1 MSFPPLHHPP
11 HSLPEQ
17 QQQQEE
23 SWTVCRSLLQEVR
36 QLQQQVLTLST
47 TAPPSSLH
55 PPPPLPPL
63 EDNPTLIP
71 LGGKGNGELASE
83 DTSSG
88 SRPHPHNKKWQ
99 VHYEEQIVRLTERI
113 AASEDERHSQRRELD
128 RYERRCQELT
138 MLMEEHDARH
148 GAMRRQLEESDA
160 ERQALRANA
169 AEVMAERLLLQERH
183 AALERT
189 VQQCDAV
196 SRELQTWASVV
207 EKERRDANDAVARLV
222 AQDSRRQEQAEAQG
236 RALAALQSVA
246 TERDQLQQTVQV
258 LEAQL
263 AALKDAQQRQ
273 EQSFLETFR
282 YAAAVQQVVE
292 AATSGTSALE
302 MELQESKEVIA
313 ALQAALLAATT
324 ATGSAFVSLQS
335 PANNAPTDNAE
346 AEEQQQQPHAKEEG
360 EEEAHSV
367 VSSSFHANAPA
378 LPITSRDGCA
388 RCARLEAN
396 LLDAKLEL
404 SVANDITAALQT
416 QLEAERQLQRE
427 PFRMALAEQERLA
440 LETLTQ
446 SRWKDVQQALESIVA
461 HLQGNSNQS
470 SSPHAN
476 SNNKMDKKNDTEA
489 TDAGESLEALCER
502 LTTELAK
509 SRRLTAPIITTT
521 AAAGMGGGV
530 SLRPHSNV
538 NPPAPSSSFGLQQ
551 ADPGR
556 ATASTT
562 TTSASSVVFSRPP
575 PLPYTPQQQQL
586 QHQQQTYPPQHRL
599 HLVGNDAAP
608 FTRQPPPLSMASTTA
623 PPTTAHPP
631 HPHPPQHPPRR
642 PISLLHSEE
651 EEEEREGLLLDH
663 SMMLI
668 QQYNSGNMN
677 NNSSSS
683 GSGSNPRASSA
694 AAMTGN
700 SPAAAAA
707 VSPSSGG
714 QNTTKWNWGKNKRR

>member
-1 MSFPPLHHPP
+1 MSFPPSLHHHPP
-11 HSLPEQ
+11 HYSLPEQ
-17 QQQQEE
+17 HQKE
-23 SWTVCRSLLQEVR
+23 SWTVCHSLLQEVR

-55 PPPPLPPL
+55 PPPPLPPH
-63 EDNPTLIP
+63 EDNPTPIP
-71 LGGKGNGELASE
+71 LGGKGNGEFASE

-99 VHYEEQIVRLTERI
+99 AHYEEQIVRLTERI

-169 AEVMAERLLLQERH
+169 AEVTAERLLLQERH
-183 AALERT
+183 ASLERT

-196 SRELQTWASVV
+196 SRELQAWVSVV

-222 AQDSRRQEQAEAQG
+222 AQDRRRQEQAEAQG

-246 TERDQLQQTVQV
+246 AERDQLQQTVQV

-263 AALKDAQQRQ
+263 AALKDVQQRQ

-302 MELQESKEVIA
+302 VELQESKEVIA
-313 ALQAALLAATT
+313 SLQAALLAATT
-324 ATGSAFVSLQS
+324 ATGPFVSLLS
-335 PANNAPTDNAE
+335 LANNAPTDNAE
-346 AEEQQQQPHAKEEG
+346 AEEQQQQPLAKEG
-360 EEEAHSV
+360 EEAAHSV
-367 VSSSFHANAPA
+367 VSSSFHANAPDS
-378 LPITSRDGCA
+378 PITSRDGCA

-446 SRWKDVQQALESIVA
+446 SHWKDVQQALESIVA
-461 HLQGNSNQS
+461 HLQGNNNQS

-476 SNNKMDKKNDTEA
+476 NNKMDKKNDTEA

-509 SRRLTAPIITTT
+509 SRRLTAPITT
-521 AAAGMGGGV
+521 AATGMGGGT
-530 SLRPHSNV
+530 SSRPHSNM
-538 NPPAPSSSFGLQQ
+538 NPPAPPSSFGLQQ
-551 ADPGR
+551 ADPGWG
-556 ATASTT
+556 TGSTT
-562 TTSASSVVFSRPP
+562 TTSASSSVVFSRPP

-586 QHQQQTYPPQHRL
+586 QHQQQTYPQQHRP
-599 HLVGNDAAP
+599 HLIGNDAAP
-608 FTRQPPPLSMASTTA
+608 FTRQPPPLSMASATA

-631 HPHPPQHPPRR
+631 HPHHPQHHPSPR

-651 EEEEREGLLLDH
+651 VVEEREGLLLDH

-677 NNSSSS
+677 NNNNS
-683 GSGSNPRASSA
+683 GSSNPRASSA

-707 VSPSSGG
+707 ASPSSGG